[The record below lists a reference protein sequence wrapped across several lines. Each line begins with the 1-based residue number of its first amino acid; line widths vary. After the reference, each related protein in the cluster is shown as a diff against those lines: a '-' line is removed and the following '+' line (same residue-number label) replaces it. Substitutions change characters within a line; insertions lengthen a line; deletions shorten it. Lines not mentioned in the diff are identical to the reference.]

1 MKIRAKRYTRIA
13 ACTVIAAMLLS
24 GCQKNPDSSVVVNKD
39 MDHLIEEA
47 KKEGEST
54 VNMANIAGA
63 YETYQT
69 TFSDD
74 SLGVSVNVNAK
85 VDIPQAE
92 QMSVFRVQQKRIS
105 QEFLDK
111 VLAEL
116 TAGETLYDAGVTLGA
131 RTRGD
136 IEEELRYW
144 KAELETVRNSDQSD
158 KDGYIEE
165 YQQYID
171 ELQED
176 YENAPEQP
184 VWEGNESDGLLHSTA
199 EMTEKAGGEDFYEWE
214 YELNPNG
221 EIFYAANNGAND
233 NYISITAQNNDER
246 GNKLSFRRG
255 RHGYDFTAVAI
266 VETTVLDEI
275 ASGVWPADEDR
286 SKDYSE
292 RILNGE
298 VSFVEYTDEP
308 TTISEEEARTKAD
321 DLMQKLGLSDT
332 YQWYEGGLYSE
343 VPDIRKGGDGEPGY
357 RKLYIFHYMRS
368 MNGVFTTFDPLGKH
382 EEGWNGDDY
391 VKKDWPLEN
400 IEIRVNDSGIVG
412 FDYNAPLEVT
422 ETVVENSNMKS
433 FDEVRGTFEQMVM
446 IANAKTDSE
455 VDGNVAIEIDRVVL
469 GYARISEADSYDTG
483 LMVPVWDFQGKV
495 TDEYGMEYKGGIM
508 TINAIDGS
516 VIDRSLGY

>member
-1 MKIRAKRYTRIA
+1 M
-13 ACTVIAAMLLS
+13 
-24 GCQKNPDSSVVVNKD
+24 
-39 MDHLIEEA
+39 
-47 KKEGEST
+47 
-54 VNMANIAGA
+54 
-63 YETYQT
+63 
-69 TFSDD
+69 
-74 SLGVSVNVNAK
+74 
-85 VDIPQAE
+85 
-92 QMSVFRVQQKRIS
+92 
-105 QEFLDK
+105 
-111 VLAEL
+111 LAEL
-116 TAGETLYDAGVTLGA
+116 TAGETLYDAGVTLSM
-131 RTRGD
+131 RTRSD
-136 IEEELRYW
+136 IEEELRGA
-144 KAELETVRNSDQSD
+144 KAEMERLKNSDEPD
-158 KDGYIEE
+158 KDIFIEDN
-165 YQQYID
+165 QRYID
-171 ELQED
+171 ELQEA

-184 VWEGNESDGLLHSTA
+184 VWEGNESDGLLHPTA
-199 EMTEKAGGEDFYEWE
+199 EMTGKAGGEDFYEWE
-214 YELNPNG
+214 YSLNQNG

-286 SKDYSE
+286 SKDYAE
-292 RILNGE
+292 RMLGGE
-298 VSFVEYTDEP
+298 MSFVEYTDEP

-343 VPDIRKGGDGEPGY
+343 IPDIRKGGDWEPGY
-357 RKLYIFHYMRS
+357 RKLYIFRYMRS
-368 MNGVFTTFDPLGKH
+368 MDGVFTTFDPTGKH

-433 FDEVRGTFEQMVM
+433 FDEVRGTFEQMVTV
-446 IANAKTDSE
+446 ANAKVDSDLDSD
-455 VDGNVAIEIDRVVL
+455 VVIEIDRVVL

-483 LMVPVWDFQGKV
+483 LMVPVWDFQGKK
-495 TDEYGMEYKGGIM
+495 TDEYGTEYKGGIM